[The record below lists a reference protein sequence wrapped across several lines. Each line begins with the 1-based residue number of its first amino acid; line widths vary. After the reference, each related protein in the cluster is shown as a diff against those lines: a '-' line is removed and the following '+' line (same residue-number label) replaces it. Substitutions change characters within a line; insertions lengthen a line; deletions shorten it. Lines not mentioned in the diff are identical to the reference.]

1 MLKTYRALSMAAALT
16 EVKKDLGAD
25 AVIVNTRTLRA
36 GGVLGIGARNV
47 IEITASPGPPRAA
60 NAASQ
65 PRRPESARERLT
77 SQASGRAAPQPS
89 TAPRPTADRLAE
101 PRQARRVAADG
112 GFTPIKPRELH
123 EAIAAA
129 RPRPE
134 SVSASGGG
142 VAGVPHETDG
152 ASESAVAVLEPPAL
166 EAAFPEASPTQAP
179 ARPARVEA
187 PLATTARLSPV
198 SDAARAAIDEEL
210 ASIKRMVVQVLQTS
224 RQTAMRVADP
234 SRGMLSTT
242 NIAGASTEPLM
253 AMSIR
258 LLDAQLA
265 PDLADVLLGK
275 VRDELSPGELADEV
289 VVREATLR
297 HLARAIPIAPDSTLR
312 RSDSGRPFTLALVG
326 PTGVGKTTTIAKLA
340 AALKLRHAKK
350 VGLVTSDTYRIA
362 AVEQLRTYANIIGL
376 PLKIAHSPEDM
387 AAACEA
393 HADCDVILVDTAG
406 RSQHDADRLDELR
419 RQRDAAQPH
428 QTHLVLAANAC
439 ESVLLRAAERF
450 RALQP
455 DRLLIT
461 KLDEAVAFGPVVNVA
476 TRIGL
481 GLSFVTT
488 GQEVPDHI
496 ERARAERLARMVLDG
511 GVGR

>member
-1 MLKTYRALSMAAALT
+1 MLEHTYRAKRFDEAIEM
-16 EVKKDLGAD
+16 VKRELGPD
-25 AVIVNTRTLRA
+25 AVILSTRTVPTGLLGGKSEVELRA
-36 GGVLGIGARNV
+36 VTHAVATEQGLLRDRK
-47 IEITASPGPPRAA
+47 E
-60 NAASQ
+60 
-65 PRRPESARERLT
+65 
-77 SQASGRAAPQPS
+77 
-89 TAPRPTADRLAE
+89 PRPGANNPSGGDRISRALL
-101 PRQARRVAADG
+101 
-112 GFTPIKPRELH
+112 REG
-123 EAIAAA
+123 
-129 RPRPE
+129 
-134 SVSASGGG
+134 VSAS
-142 VAGVPHETDG
+142 
-152 ASESAVAVLEPPAL
+152 ASRALSRRLATLGTPDAATLGSIRSALSRAIER
-166 EAAFPEASPTQAP
+166 EIAFGEGLGRS
-179 ARPARVEA
+179 ARV
-187 PLATTARLSPV
+187 V
-198 SDAARAAIDEEL
+198 
-210 ASIKRMVVQVLQTS
+210 
-224 RQTAMRVADP
+224 AM
-234 SRGMLSTT
+234 
-242 NIAGASTEPLM
+242 
-253 AMSIR
+253 
-258 LLDAQLA
+258 
-265 PDLADVLLGK
+265 
-275 VRDELSPGELADEV
+275 
-289 VVREATLR
+289 
-297 HLARAIPIAPDSTLR
+297 
-312 RSDSGRPFTLALVG
+312 VG

-387 AAACEA
+387 AAACES